1 MTGLTFFSGDVV
13 LWSHS
18 SLGLELLTSNLFSE
32 FSSFHVGNK
41 DLKRRTGSWRVVRI
55 LTTAWGAILIG
66 GAILIWLGLVD
77 PRNYWLVVTIALP
90 FVLIGVAYLYLY
102 PLPRKKSSTQP

>member
-1 MTGLTFFSGDVV
+1 M
-13 LWSHS
+13 
-18 SLGLELLTSNLFSE
+18 
-32 FSSFHVGNK
+32 
-41 DLKRRTGSWRVVRI
+41 
-55 LTTAWGAILIG
+55 IG

-77 PRNYWLVVTIALP
+77 PRNYWLVDTIALP